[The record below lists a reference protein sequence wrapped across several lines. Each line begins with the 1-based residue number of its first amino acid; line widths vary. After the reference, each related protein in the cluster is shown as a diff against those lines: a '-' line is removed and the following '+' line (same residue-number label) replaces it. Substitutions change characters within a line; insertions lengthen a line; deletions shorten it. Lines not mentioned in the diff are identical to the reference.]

1 MHRLVEHMPLPL
13 STFDSEGRLLSANT
27 AFADLLSIPREALS
41 GKAVWEIMPRREA
54 LLLKKGL
61 QSVSRNRKNI
71 IIEEYTPSTGNKRY
85 YRMILFSIPL
95 SAEKDELFGL
105 LSIDI
110 SEQKQSREKLRE
122 HKERIEAIFKAVQS
136 GIVLVDA
143 KSHRILDVNPAA
155 CKIIGLSHEEITGKT
170 CCKFICSYEHESCP
184 FIGMIPPGD
193 NEELMTDSEQQLI
206 QAGGKMLTIL
216 KTVKYITIEGQ
227 EYLLESFV
235 DISEQKRQQ
244 TQLRRMYS
252 KLKKLNTSLEEEI
265 AFANRMA
272 IESETANI
280 AKSEFLA
287 NMSHEIRTPLNG
299 ITGMVSLLLDTGLT
313 PKQHEYADTL
323 RQSAD
328 ILLDIINKVLEY
340 TSLETNRVKASTV
353 TFNLRDLLL
362 RIIEVIK
369 LKAQDK
375 KLRFGSRISHD
386 IPEHI
391 TCDEEYLRQILVNLG
406 NNAIKFTPKGSIYF
420 TAATASER
428 TSRNHLLYFSFQ
440 DTGIGISEEMQGSIF
455 KEFTQADSS
464 FTRKYGGMG
473 LGLTISKRLVDLM
486 GGEIGLRSK
495 PEKGSEFWFTIPF
508 SDHENHPLSST
519 VKTHTGL
526 PFSPDKTE
534 KPRAHVSNAEAEPAI
549 LVVEDNLIN
558 QRVVIALL
566 NKMGYS
572 ADIANN
578 GAEAIKALE
587 LKDYELILMDIQM
600 PEMDGL
606 EATRIIRSSSLDRVD
621 PCIPIVAMTAHT
633 LQEDRDMC
641 FKAGMNDFISKPLS
655 SETLS
660 APLQRW
666 LSKQD
671 PEEQ

>member
-1 MHRLVEHMPLPL
+1 
-13 STFDSEGRLLSANT
+13 
-27 AFADLLSIPREALS
+27 
-41 GKAVWEIMPRREA
+41 
-54 LLLKKGL
+54 
-61 QSVSRNRKNI
+61 
-71 IIEEYTPSTGNKRY
+71 
-85 YRMILFSIPL
+85 
-95 SAEKDELFGL
+95 
-105 LSIDI
+105 
-110 SEQKQSREKLRE
+110 
-122 HKERIEAIFKAVQS
+122 
-136 GIVLVDA
+136 
-143 KSHRILDVNPAA
+143 
-155 CKIIGLSHEEITGKT
+155 
-170 CCKFICSYEHESCP
+170 
-184 FIGMIPPGD
+184 
-193 NEELMTDSEQQLI
+193 
-206 QAGGKMLTIL
+206 MLTIL

-323 RQSAD
+323 RQSSD

-340 TSLETNRVKASTV
+340 TSLETNRVKASTA

-375 KLRFGSRISHD
+375 KLRFVSRISHD

-428 TSRNHLLYFSFQ
+428 TSGNHLLYFSFQ

-495 PEKGSEFWFTIPF
+495 LEKGSEFWFTIPF
-508 SDHENHPLSST
+508 SGHENHPLSST

-534 KPRAHVSNAEAEPAI
+534 KPRAHVPNAEAEPAI

-578 GAEAIKALE
+578 GAEAIEALE
-587 LKDYELILMDIQM
+587 LKDYDLILMDIQM

-641 FKAGMNDFISKPLS
+641 FKAGMNDFISKPIS

>member
-13 STFDSEGRLLSANT
+13 STFDSEGRLLSANN
-27 AFADLLSIPREALS
+27 AFADLLSIPRKMLV
-41 GKAVWEIMPRREA
+41 GKTVWEIMPRREA
-54 LLLKKGL
+54 LLLKKGFE
-61 QSVSRNRKNI
+61 SVSKNKKNI
-71 IIEEYTPSTGNKRY
+71 TIEEYTPSTGKKRY
-85 YRMILFSIPL
+85 YRLILFSIPL

-155 CKIIGLSHEEITGKT
+155 CKIIGLSHEEIAGKT
-170 CCKFICSYEHESCP
+170 CCKFICSYEHDSCP
-184 FIGMIPPGD
+184 FIDMIPPAD

-206 QAGGKMLTIL
+206 QAGGKKLTIL

-244 TQLRRMYS
+244 TQLKRMYS
-252 KLKKLNTSLEEEI
+252 KLKKLNTNLEEEI

-272 IESETANI
+272 IEAETANI

-313 PKQHEYADTL
+313 SKQQEYADTL
-323 RQSAD
+323 QQSSD

-340 TSLETNRVKASTV
+340 TSLETSRVKASTV
-353 TFNLRDLLL
+353 VFNLKDLLL
-362 RIIEVIK
+362 RITEIIK

-375 KLRFGSRISHD
+375 KLHFSKRISHD
-386 IPEHI
+386 VPERI
-391 TCDEEYLRQILVNLG
+391 TGDPEYLKQILVNLG
-406 NNAIKFTPKGSIYF
+406 NNAVKFTPKGSIYF
-420 TAATASER
+420 TAAKVSGR
-428 TSRNHLLYFSFQ
+428 TNRNPLLYFSFQ
-440 DTGIGISEEMQGSIF
+440 DTGIGITEEMQDSIF

-464 FTRKYGGMG
+464 FTRKYGGIG

-486 GGEIGLRSK
+486 GGEIGLRSM

-508 SDHENHPLSST
+508 SDNESHPLSST
-519 VKTHTGL
+519 AKFHSGL
-526 PFSPDKTE
+526 SFFSEKTE
-534 KPRAHVSNAEAEPAI
+534 QSIAHESSAETEPVI

-558 QRVVIALL
+558 QRVVIELL
-566 NKMGYS
+566 KKMGYS

-587 LKDYELILMDIQM
+587 LKDYNLIFMDIQM

-666 LSKQD
+666 LSKKASK
-671 PEEQ
+671 EK